1 MKRII
6 SAGLCTA
13 FILSLAGCA
22 RQDTTPSLTAADTTD
37 TQMGRWVESRVD
49 LGGEQLISYPT
60 QLADGTIVLMEK
72 EAQAEYAELLRRL
85 YEAISSL
92 TPAQA
97 RRVHARYMLGM
108 KVKDIAAMEGITPSQ
123 AGKSIHAAL
132 RRLRRYFIRRKWT
145 SGL

>member
-49 LGGEQLISYPT
+49 LGGEPLISYPT
-60 QLADGTIVLMEK
+60 QLADGTVVLYTGK
-72 EAQAEYAELLRRL
+72 VGRTA
-85 YEAISSL
+85 SKT
-92 TPAQA
+92 TPAA
-97 RRVHARYMLGM
+97 
-108 KVKDIAAMEGITPSQ
+108 P
-123 AGKSIHAAL
+123 AL
-132 RRLRRYFIRRKWT
+132 TEPTGHRNL
-145 SGL
+145 

>member
-60 QLADGTIVLMEK
+60 QLADGTIVLYTGKVGEDSIEDYTRRTSTDGTNWTSEPAAFDVAMRWSRGSS
-72 EAQAEYAELLRRL
+72 LRRTV
-85 YEAISSL
+85 S
-92 TPAQA
+92 
-97 RRVHARYMLGM
+97 
-108 KVKDIAAMEGITPSQ
+108 
-123 AGKSIHAAL
+123 
-132 RRLRRYFIRRKWT
+132 RRLSPMTGRMPGWFCRHLTEPKP
-145 SGL
+145 L

>member
-49 LGGEQLISYPT
+49 LGGEQLIS
-60 QLADGTIVLMEK
+60 
-72 EAQAEYAELLRRL
+72 
-85 YEAISSL
+85 
-92 TPAQA
+92 
-97 RRVHARYMLGM
+97 
-108 KVKDIAAMEGITPSQ
+108 
-123 AGKSIHAAL
+123 
-132 RRLRRYFIRRKWT
+132 
-145 SGL
+145 

>member
-49 LGGEQLISYPT
+49 LGGEPLISYPT
-60 QLADGTIVLMEK
+60 QLADGTIVLYTGKVGEDSI
-72 EAQAEYAELLRRL
+72 EDY
-85 YEAISSL
+85 
-92 TPAQA
+92 TPPHQ
-97 RRVHARYMLGM
+97 H
-108 KVKDIAAMEGITPSQ
+108 
-123 AGKSIHAAL
+123 
-132 RRLRRYFIRRKWT
+132 
-145 SGL
+145 

>member
-60 QLADGTIVLMEK
+60 QLADGTIVLYTGKVGEDSI
-72 EAQAEYAELLRRL
+72 EDYTRRTSTDGTL
-85 YEAISSL
+85 SL
-92 TPAQA
+92 
-97 RRVHARYMLGM
+97 
-108 KVKDIAAMEGITPSQ
+108 
-123 AGKSIHAAL
+123 IH
-132 RRLRRYFIRRKWT
+132 I
-145 SGL
+145 